1 MGFFSS
7 TNHNQKDIDKV
18 INTKLSTNG
27 KALYLAQDQGLEHG
41 VYEFDNSSINP
52 EHVFTIA
59 EKGELDGFICQK
71 GLAEKY
77 ASSYKTNIILKVN
90 GKTAIR
96 KHDEPYS
103 PITCSVKRAVELGAK
118 AIGFTNFVG
127 SAHEAKIFDD
137 FRKIQEE
144 AHDYGLPVTSWMY
157 PRGEAITSDTD
168 AQTLQYSARVGLEL
182 GADIL
187 KMKYNGNPEDMKKQ
201 IACGGRAK
209 MLMAGG
215 NKTDSTDEFLKQ
227 VEEVN
232 SCGAFGFAVGRNI
245 WQHEQPIEVTK
256 AIRDVQ
262 IRGLSVQDAMKRLK
276 SGFEVEP
283 PVPSSP
289 QPNENINSEEE
300 KVNYPP
306 IPPRN

>member
-1 MGFFSS
+1 MSFFGS

-18 INTKLSTNG
+18 ISTKLSTNG

-41 VYEFDNSSINP
+41 VYEFNEHSINP
-52 EHVFTIA
+52 EHVFNIA
-59 EKGELDGFICQK
+59 EKGEVEGFICQK

-77 ASSYKTNIILKVN
+77 GSSYKTNIILKVN
-90 GKTAIR
+90 GKTAMK
-96 KHDEPYS
+96 KHDDPYS

-127 SAHEAKIFDD
+127 SQHEAKIFDD

-157 PRGEAITSDTD
+157 PRGSEIASDTD
-168 AQTLQYSARVGLEL
+168 ATTLQYSARIGLEL
-182 GADIL
+182 GADML
-187 KMKYNGNPEDMKKQ
+187 KMKYNGNPEDMKAQ
-201 IACGGRAK
+201 IRAGGRAK

-215 NKTDSTDEFLKQ
+215 NKTNTTKEFLDQ
-227 VEEVN
+227 VKEVN
-232 SCGAFGFAVGRNI
+232 DCGAFGFAVGRNI

-262 IRGLSVQDAMKRLK
+262 IRNMSPMDAMKRITSEMRDTSPDLGVGEDN
-276 SGFEVEP
+276 SQMP
-283 PVPSSP
+283 PPPS
-289 QPNENINSEEE
+289 
-300 KVNYPP
+300 PP
-306 IPPRN
+306 SQ

>member
-1 MGFFSS
+1 MSFFSS

-90 GKTAIR
+90 GKTALR
-96 KHDEPYS
+96 SHQDEPYS
-103 PITCSVKRAVELGAK
+103 PLTCSVKRAVELGAK
-118 AIGFTNFVG
+118 AIGFTNFIG
-127 SAHEAKIFDD
+127 SAHEGKIFDD
-137 FRKIQEE
+137 FRKVQEE

-168 AQTLQYSARVGLEL
+168 AETLQYSARIGLEL
-182 GADIL
+182 GADML

-201 IACGGRAK
+201 IAAGGRAK

-215 NKTDSTDEFLKQ
+215 NKTNSTDEFLKQ

-232 SCGAFGFAVGRNI
+232 TCGAFGFAVGRNI

-262 IRGLSVQDAMKRLK
+262 IRGLSVQDAMKRLRTE
-276 SGFEVEP
+276 FEVEP
-283 PVPSSP
+283 SQTTTPIDESN
-289 QPNENINSEEE
+289 QGEDRT
-300 KVNYPP
+300 NYPP
-306 IPPRN
+306 IPPQN